1 MRRMCNSGVKVG
13 RWRRWYLFLAN
24 LNLLRPARR
33 CNAILAVT
41 FVIGGCANSPWS
53 ASSLERQRVE
63 TRKSSDFVP
72 WGEAEPM
79 IVDRCAEIG
88 GIYQGH
94 SRVVMIGFEAGDTIT
109 TITPE
114 IDQILEIIRVCHSN
128 HRDVPVLME

>member
-1 MRRMCNSGVKVG
+1 
-13 RWRRWYLFLAN
+13 
-24 LNLLRPARR
+24 LLRLACRR
-33 CNAILAVT
+33 NAILAVT
-41 FVIGGCANSPWS
+41 FVIGACANSPWS
-53 ASSLERQRVE
+53 ASALERQRVE
-63 TRKSSDFVP
+63 TRESPDFVP

-114 IDQILEIIRVCHSN
+114 IDQILEVIRDCHPK